1 MKKTL
6 QIKESRRMAVTVI
19 IASLLVMLVIKK
31 LPEEFH
37 FKHMYP
43 VIYFVIIGLSLLIVR
58 LTTSTLNKGTW
69 ILLLFAWLVPPIM
82 FLVR

>member
-37 FKHMYP
+37 FQHMYP